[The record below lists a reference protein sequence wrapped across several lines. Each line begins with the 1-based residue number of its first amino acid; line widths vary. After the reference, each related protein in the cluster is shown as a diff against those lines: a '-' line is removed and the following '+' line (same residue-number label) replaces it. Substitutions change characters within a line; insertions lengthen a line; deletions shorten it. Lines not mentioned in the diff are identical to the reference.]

1 MSNVF
6 YISPLKILS
15 CFLCHIVYLL
25 FSLGAQ
31 NLSRIDEAK
40 GIIDKMK
47 VKFPDKI
54 EGWKEVKEVGELRGT
69 REDVR

>member
-6 YISPLKILS
+6 CISPLKILS
-15 CFLCHIVYLL
+15 CFLCHVVYLL
-25 FSLGAQ
+25 FPLGAQ

-47 VKFPDKI
+47 VKFLDKI
-54 EGWKEVKEVGELRGT
+54 EGWKEVKEVGELRGA

>member
-1 MSNVF
+1 
-6 YISPLKILS
+6 
-15 CFLCHIVYLL
+15 
-25 FSLGAQ
+25 
-31 NLSRIDEAK
+31 LSRIDEAK

-69 REDVR
+69 REDVK